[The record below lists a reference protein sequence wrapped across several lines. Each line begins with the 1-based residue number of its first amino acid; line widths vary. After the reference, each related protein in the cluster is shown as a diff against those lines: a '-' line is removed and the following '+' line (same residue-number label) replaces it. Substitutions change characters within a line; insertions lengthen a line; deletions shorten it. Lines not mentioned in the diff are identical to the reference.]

1 MIFVENVKMFEGIA
15 INIIDDNGNPLFEI
29 YSTGMALGQVKVAKG
44 IKYPRKDRID
54 ENLKNAEITPVVH
67 NGQLFIT
74 EEQLYDLML
83 EMKTEKVKPF
93 RKWITSEVLP
103 SIRKYGA
110 YMTPDTIEKAI
121 CNPDFLI
128 KLATELKN
136 TQNYVKQLETK
147 IEKDR
152 PKIVF
157 AEAVEVAKNSIL
169 IGDLAKIIKQNGFE
183 IGQKRLFRWLR
194 ENGYLIKRKG
204 NDYNMPTQYS
214 MELGLFEI
222 SESVTNVD
230 GNIFIHKTS
239 KVTGKGQQYFVNK
252 FIGN

>member
-15 INIIDDNGNPLFEI
+15 INIIDNNGEPLFEI

-103 SIRKYGA
+103 SIRKHGA
-110 YMTPDTIEKAI
+110 YLTPDTIQKAMLDRARARRDKQTYTAHNLEEVEQI
-121 CNPDFLI
+121 MNEHPGFI
-128 KLATELKN
+128 KAMWCGDEACELKMKEIRG
-136 TQNYVKQLETK
+136 TKSRCILEGHEHIDDK
-147 IEKDR
+147 CVVCGK
-152 PKIVF
+152 P
-157 AEAVEVAKNSIL
+157 AEHLVLWGI
-169 IGDLAKIIKQNGFE
+169 
-183 IGQKRLFRWLR
+183 
-194 ENGYLIKRKG
+194 
-204 NDYNMPTQYS
+204 QY
-214 MELGLFEI
+214 
-222 SESVTNVD
+222 
-230 GNIFIHKTS
+230 
-239 KVTGKGQQYFVNK
+239 
-252 FIGN
+252 